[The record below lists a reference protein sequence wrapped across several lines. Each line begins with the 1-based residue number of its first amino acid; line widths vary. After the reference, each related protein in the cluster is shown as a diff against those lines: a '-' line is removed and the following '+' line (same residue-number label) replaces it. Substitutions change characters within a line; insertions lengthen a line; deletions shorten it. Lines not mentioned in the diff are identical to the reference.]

1 MVDFQ
6 SYKSS
11 SKGNLY
17 TVSDGKTRLMLEC
30 GLSWQDTIAALNF
43 KTSSIHSILCSHSHA
58 DHSRGAVGAIKA
70 GIDFWASEETIS
82 HLGLTGHRVHVLR
95 PLEQVKL
102 GTWRVMPFDTPHDI
116 DGNLGFLLANEVGER
131 CLFAID
137 TPYLKYRFNNLHT
150 IAIGCNFSEDILR
163 ENTKKGVVARAMRTR
178 LLSSHMALETLCDLM
193 RANNLSTVEEIYLLH
208 LSDNNSDA
216 DLFKRRV
223 QETTGKP
230 VYVGG

>member
-6 SYKSS
+6 SYRSS

-30 GLSWQDTIAALNF
+30 GLSWQDTREALDF

-58 DHSRGAVGAIKA
+58 DHSRGAAGAVKA
-70 GIDFWASEETIS
+70 GIDFWASEETIN
-82 HLGLTGHRVHVLR
+82 HLGLSGHRVHVIK
-95 PLEQVKL
+95 PLQQFQL
-102 GTWRVMPFDTPHDI
+102 NTWRVLPFSVPHDV
-116 DGNLGFLLANEVGER
+116 DNLGFLLANERGDR

-137 TPYLKYRFNNLHT
+137 CSYVPYRFHSLHT
-150 IAIGCNFSEDILR
+150 IAIGVNYSMDILH
-163 ENTKKGVVARAMRTR
+163 ENTKKGVIDRAMRTR
-178 LLSSHMALETLCDLM
+178 LLRSHMALETLCDLM
-193 RANNLSTVEEIYLLH
+193 RANDLSTVEEIYLLH

-223 QETTGKP
+223 QEITGKP
-230 VYVGG
+230 VYVG